1 MLKGMRI
8 YTRRNY
14 MTSNISENTKQSVIR
29 LWVEGNSRK
38 DIALISGVSEGTV
51 SNIIAEWR
59 QKLGDGDA
67 EAIRELGIN
76 MKRLEIDADQ
86 CAEGLRISSSM
97 KKLGVNV
104 NQFKSFINEIYKY
117 CQGFGLTAQD
127 IASNLQALI
136 NLSKEVPFS
145 KIPDHIEEK
154 KNEIS
159 RLDEQ
164 ITKRHEDIKTLEET
178 KETLEIETSLAKDL
192 HDAALQGEKKTTAKL
207 GKCWNLLT
215 ELEKHGL
222 DINDDEDISKIV
234 KLIII
239 LREEYAVID
248 MSSQWYLKRSFKSL
262 PTIIYFK

>member
-1 MLKGMRI
+1 
-8 YTRRNY
+8 
-14 MTSNISENTKQSVIR
+14 MTSNISETTRQTVIR
-29 LWVEGNSRK
+29 LWTEGNSRK

-76 MKRLEIDADQ
+76 MKRLEIDAAQ

>member
-1 MLKGMRI
+1 L
-8 YTRRNY
+8 
-14 MTSNISENTKQSVIR
+14 TSNISETTRQTVIR

-86 CAEGLRISSSM
+86 CAEGLRISSTM

-104 NQFKSFINEIYKY
+104 NQFKSFMNEIYKY
-117 CQGFGLTAQD
+117 CQGFGWAPQE

-136 NLSKEVPFS
+136 NLSKEIPFA
-145 KIPDHIEEK
+145 KMPEHIEEK

-159 RLDEQ
+159 RLDEKIGSDVR
-164 ITKRHEDIKTLEET
+164 ITK
-178 KETLEIETSLAKDL
+178 
-192 HDAALQGEKKTTAKL
+192 
-207 GKCWNLLT
+207 
-215 ELEKHGL
+215 
-222 DINDDEDISKIV
+222 
-234 KLIII
+234 
-239 LREEYAVID
+239 
-248 MSSQWYLKRSFKSL
+248 
-262 PTIIYFK
+262 P